1 MSLYETLRPWQKNVV
16 DKFKD
21 RDAYGLFLDMGTG
34 KTIISLAFA
43 EVNKCNKVIVVSIN
57 SKATETIDEDGSWLY
72 WASRSDIPYK
82 LYTKKE
88 LKSKKF
94 KGFDNTPG
102 VLLINYESLWDRKV
116 DKKKGVVLRKELIKF
131 IDSGTY
137 QNIAIIID
145 ESHKVKDISST
156 QTKAIQKLK
165 AFAKLRASK
174 TYMYLLTG
182 TPFTKDFVDLYSQL
196 NLLGCAMNKTQF
208 KDNFCIMGQIP
219 GLADWQQPIKA
230 YKNIDSLY
238 SLVHQYAITIQ
249 SEDVQ
254 DLPEKIFVFHK
265 CKQTDYFEYLTRE
278 KYPCGLVNKLLEE
291 RNCPLIEDTKEKK
304 LVNNPF
310 YRNYAYPDIKW
321 LAETVGTFWLRA
333 REMSIGFQGN
343 SEEYIFYDRERL
355 EKLRDFL
362 ETNEDNYILFY
373 NFTPELC
380 EIYDICEELGY
391 NIDVYSGGDLKS
403 LHYYDIYAKQTPEE
417 QLTNKKNIIIANFK
431 SGSTGKNWQL
441 YNKCI
446 VFSIPTFGDW
456 QQGLKRVHRYGQK
469 FDCIYHIFY
478 QTNWLDIG
486 MKKALEEKTEYNED
500 MFEDDFKRV
509 QVSE

>member
-1 MSLYETLRPWQKNVV
+1 MSLYEKLFPYQKSIV

-21 RDAYGLFLDMGTG
+21 RNAYGLFLDMGLG
-34 KTIISLAFA
+34 KTPVALTFA
-43 EVNKCNKVIVVSIN
+43 EVNKCNKVIIVSIN
-57 SKATETIDEDGSWLY
+57 SKATETIDESGSWLN
-72 WASRSDIPYK
+72 WASKSSIPYK
-82 LYTKKE
+82 FYTKKE

-94 KGFDNTPG
+94 EGFDNTPG
-102 VLLINYESLWDRKV
+102 VLLINYESLWDRKA
-116 DKKKGVVLRKELIKF
+116 DERKGIQLRKELIKF
-131 IDSGTY
+131 VDSGTY

-145 ESHKVKDISST
+145 ESHKVKDISSK

-165 AFAKLRASK
+165 AYAKLRASK

-208 KDNFCIMGQIP
+208 KDNFCIMAQIP

-238 SLVHQYAITIQ
+238 SLVHQYAITIK
-249 SEDVQ
+249 SEEVI

-265 CKQTDYFEYLTRE
+265 CKQSQEFEYLTRE

-291 RNCPLIEDTKEKK
+291 RGCDLIEDTKEKK

-310 YRNYAYPDIKW
+310 YRNYAYPEMKW

-343 SEEYIFYDRERL
+343 TDGYTFYNNERL
-355 EKLRDFL
+355 DKLREFL
-362 ETNEDNYILFY
+362 EENEDNYILFY
-373 NFTPELC
+373 NYTPEFI
-380 EIYDICEELGY
+380 EIYYICEQLGY
-391 NIDVYSGGDLKS
+391 NIDVYSGDIKS
-403 LHYYDIYAKQTPEE
+403 TVFYEEYEKQSEGE
-417 QLTNKKNIIIANFK
+417 RLTNKKNILLANFK
-431 SGSTGKNWQL
+431 AGSTGKNWQL

-446 VFSIPTFGDW
+446 IFSLPTYGDW
-456 QQGLKRVHRYGQK
+456 EQGLKRIHRVGQK
-469 FDCIYHIFY
+469 DNCIYHVFY

-486 MKKALEEKTEYNED
+486 MKKALEEKTEYTEN